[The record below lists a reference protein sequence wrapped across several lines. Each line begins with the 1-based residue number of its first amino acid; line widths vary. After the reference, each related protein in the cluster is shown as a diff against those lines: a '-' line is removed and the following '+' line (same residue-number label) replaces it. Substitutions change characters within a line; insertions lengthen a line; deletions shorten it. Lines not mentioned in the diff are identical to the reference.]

1 MCAVVSAMR
10 RPAATEKVL
19 DRLARWRAECPELVM
34 RGTFIVGFPGETDA
48 DFDTLMDFLG
58 EARLDRVGCFAYSP
72 VEGASANALPDQVP
86 EALREERLEH
96 FMAVQQEISR
106 DKLAERVGQRLTVL
120 VDELEEGRV
129 VARSYADAPE
139 INGRVIVPGAW
150 ELDPGDF
157 IEVEI
162 SRAGAHDLL
171 GQPVDIEEY
180 RCVKV
185 FAIIAGMVRQGA
197 ATST

>member
-1 MCAVVSAMR
+1 
-10 RPAATEKVL
+10 
-19 DRLARWRAECPELVM
+19 
-34 RGTFIVGFPGETDA
+34 
-48 DFDTLMDFLG
+48 
-58 EARLDRVGCFAYSP
+58 
-72 VEGASANALPDQVP
+72 
-86 EALREERLEH
+86 
-96 FMAVQQEISR
+96 
-106 DKLAERVGQRLTVL
+106 VL
-120 VDELEEGRV
+120 VDEVEEGRV